1 MKYFRI
7 TQETDSKVIGRYPQV
22 KELKIPFH
30 EARASQ
36 WGKISQW
43 KTEDDVPELNQFAL
57 HYNSR
62 LSDLVSNNF
71 VIVSSGLFISEKCH
85 QILEPFTINGNFHPM
100 TIFRKGTPH
109 PYSFLWYEYG
119 AKSKIDFKKS
129 TFIEYNDIIEKTGE
143 IIPIDDSEDYK
154 VKFRKLYDE
163 KDEKGEVGWD
173 LTPTVLKI
181 KEYFDMTPAFG
192 IGLICNE
199 NVKNAIEENK
209 LTGFIFERLDIEI
222 VFADK

>member
-1 MKYFRI
+1 MKHYRI

-36 WGKISQW
+36 WGKIRQW
-43 KTEDDVPELNQFAL
+43 ETEADVPELHHFVL

-71 VIVSSGLFISEKCH
+71 VVLSSGLFISEKCR
-85 QILEPFTINGNFHPM
+85 QVLKPFIINGNFHPM

-109 PYSFLWYEYG
+109 AYSFLWYENG
-119 AKSKIDFKKS
+119 AKSKINFKKS
-129 TFIEYNDIIEKTGE
+129 IFLEYNDIYNKTGA
-143 IIPIDDSEDYK
+143 IVPIEDFENYK
-154 VKFRKLYDE
+154 VKSRKLYDE
-163 KDEKGEVGWD
+163 KEEQGEVGWN

-181 KEYFDMTPAFG
+181 REYFDVTPAFG

-209 LTGFIFERLDIEI
+209 LTGFVFEELDIEI
-222 VFADK
+222 VFEDQ

>member
-7 TQETDSKVIGRYPQV
+7 TQETDSKIIGRHPQV

-36 WGKISQW
+36 WAKIREW
-43 KTEDDVPELNQFAL
+43 KTDDDVPELHQFAL

-71 VIVSSGLFISEKCH
+71 VFVSSGLFISERGH
-85 QILEPFTINGNFHPM
+85 QILAPFKINGNFYPM

-109 PYSFLWYEYG
+109 PYSFLWYENG
-119 AKSKIDFKKS
+119 AKSKINFKKS
-129 TFIEYNDIIEKTGE
+129 TFIEHNDLFEKTGD
-143 IIPIDDSEDYK
+143 IIPVENFEEYK
-154 VKFRKLYDE
+154 VKFRKLHDE
-163 KDEKGEVGWD
+163 KVAKGETGWR
-173 LTPTVLKI
+173 LTPTILKI
-181 KEYFDMTPAFG
+181 EEYFDMTPAFG

-199 NVKNAIEENK
+199 KVKNAVEENK
-209 LTGFIFERLDIEI
+209 LTGFIFEQLDIEF
-222 VFADK
+222 VFES

>member
-1 MKYFRI
+1 MKYYCI
-7 TQETDSKVIGRYPQV
+7 TQETDSKIIGRYPQV

-36 WGKISQW
+36 WAKIDDW
-43 KTEDDVPELNQFAL
+43 KTEDDVPELHHFAL

-71 VIVSSGLFISEKCH
+71 VIVSDGLFISEKCR
-85 QILEPFTINGNFHPM
+85 QVLGSFKINGNLHPM

-109 PYSFLWYEYG
+109 AYSFIWYEYG
-119 AKSKIDFKKS
+119 AKSKIDFKGS
-129 TFIEYNDIIEKTGE
+129 TFIEYNDMDDTKGN
-143 IIPIDDSEDYK
+143 IIPIADAEDYK

-163 KDEKGEVGWD
+163 KDNVHWD
-173 LTPTVLKI
+173 LVPTVLKI
-181 KEYFDMTPAFG
+181 KEYFDMTPAFR

-209 LTGFIFERLDIEI
+209 LTGFIFEELAIEI
-222 VFADK
+222 VFEDK

>member
-1 MKYFRI
+1 MKYYSI
-7 TQETDSKVIGRYPQV
+7 TQETDSKIIGRYPQV

-43 KTEDDVPELNQFAL
+43 KTVDDVPELNHFVL

-85 QILEPFTINGNFHPM
+85 QILDPFTVNGNFHSM
-100 TIFRKGTPH
+100 TIFRKETAH

-129 TFIEYNDIIEKTGE
+129 TFVEHNDIIEKTGE
-143 IIPIDDSEDYK
+143 IIPVEDFEDYK
-154 VKFRKLYDE
+154 AKFRKLYDE
-163 KDEKGEVGWD
+163 KEEKGEVGWG
-173 LTPTVLKI
+173 LRPTILKI
-181 KEYFDMTPAFG
+181 NEYFDMTPAFG

-199 NVKNAIEENK
+199 KVKNAIEENK
-209 LTGFIFERLDIEI
+209 LTGFIFEQLEIEI
-222 VFADK
+222 VFE